1 MTIEDKIKAM
11 GYELP
16 PAPGKGGIYSSVKPL
31 GKNLYYISGCG
42 AYINGDGPQ
51 GKLEK
56 DLTVEQGQEAA
67 CRTILNYLSVI
78 KAHIG
83 SLDRIKSFV
92 KVLIF
97 VQSEP
102 DFYEQPKVAD
112 GATGFLVELFG
123 EKIGAPSRSA
133 IGTNALPGNTP
144 VEIEGIVEIEP

>member
-51 GKLEK
+51 GKLGK

-102 DFYEQPKVAD
+102 DFYEQPKV
-112 GATGFLVELFG
+112 ELFG

>member
-51 GKLEK
+51 GKLGK

-83 SLDRIKSFV
+83 SLDRIKS
-92 KVLIF
+92 LYRANQIF
-97 VQSEP
+97 MNSPKWLTEQP
-102 DFYEQPKVAD
+102 DF
-112 GATGFLVELFG
+112 
-123 EKIGAPSRSA
+123 
-133 IGTNALPGNTP
+133 
-144 VEIEGIVEIEP
+144 